1 MCVCVC
7 VCVSMCMYVCTCVC
21 VCVPATGIDQDASCV
36 ISGRI
41 AKRGTD
47 VQEKQSNIISSEK
60 DLTSKIHVD

>member
-1 MCVCVC
+1 MCVC
-7 VCVSMCMYVCTCVC
+7 TC

-41 AKRGTD
+41 EKRGVD
-47 VQEKQSNIISSEK
+47 VQEKQPNIISSEK